1 MKRILFYKVT
11 GQTLSQIPEQDYK
24 GIVRGTKNYLYVYFK
39 FDESWNKTNK
49 VLEASNEHDFTNSCA
64 VAIHNETAMIPN
76 DVTDGK
82 QIYIRVHG
90 MRDGTTIVTNKI
102 MIEQT

>member
-11 GQTLSQIPEQDYK
+11 GQMLSQIPEQDYK
-24 GIVRGTKNYLYVYFK
+24 GIVRGTKNYLYVYFN
-39 FDESWNKTNK
+39 FDETWNKTNK

-76 DVTDGK
+76 DVTGSKD
-82 QIYIRVHG
+82 IYIRVHG
-90 MRDGTTIVTNKI
+90 MNKGVSIVTNKVH
-102 MIEQT
+102 IEQT